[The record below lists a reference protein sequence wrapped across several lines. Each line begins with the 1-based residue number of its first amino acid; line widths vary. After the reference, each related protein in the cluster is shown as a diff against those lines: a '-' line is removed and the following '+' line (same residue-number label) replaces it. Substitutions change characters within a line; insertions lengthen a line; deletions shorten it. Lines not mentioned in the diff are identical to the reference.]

1 MHVCMELMT
10 WIAIEICSSRCT
22 IYNSHIHLPR
32 QCAVVV
38 SSTNNNNNN
47 NNNNNKYCSSRIC
60 DRSGERYGIVIPD
73 VVVGGS
79 SSVVSG

>member
-1 MHVCMELMT
+1 MHVCMNLMT
-10 WIAIEICSSRCT
+10 WIAVEICSSRCP
-22 IYNSHIHLPR
+22 IHNSHIHLPR

-38 SSTNNNNNN
+38 SS

-60 DRSGERYGIVIPD
+60 GRSGESNGIVIPD